1 MNSSTRL
8 YTVLALSLML
18 SSLCIV
24 WVMHRAPTQPPP
36 HAITLKPAL
45 FSELPGWESAN
56 MSRSLHSFQL
66 SCQRFLT
73 QKPDKFVG
81 NQWMSLQ
88 IKHWMPACKQALSLH
103 HATPESAR
111 DFFQTW
117 FHPVTF
123 DEGGPI
129 TGLFTGYFVPK
140 IKGSLVKTDRYATP
154 IYTIPNNLVKI
165 KLQEFD
171 SELPARDL
179 YGRIHHGRMIPYY
192 SRADIDKGAI
202 ANHAEVIAYT
212 RNPID
217 RLLIEIQGS
226 GVLELE
232 DGSQINLGYA
242 GKNGLRYVSIGRTLL
257 DRGELDSKNISMQRI
272 THYLE
277 THPEERDAIINTNR
291 SFVFFQILSNQ
302 GAFGTLGAPLTP
314 GYSMAV
320 DPNWVPLGMP
330 VWLSA
335 TRPDSHSDNDLP
347 LHRLL
352 IAQDTGGAIKG
363 AVRGDVFWGSSTNS
377 AAIAGK
383 MKHHGQYWLLYPKT
397 TPN

>member
-1 MNSSTRL
+1 MNYSTRL
-8 YTVLALSLML
+8 YTTLALILML
-18 SSLCIV
+18 TGLCIV
-24 WVMHRAPTQPPP
+24 WIMHRQPTQTP
-36 HAITLKPAL
+36 HAIILKPAT
-45 FSELPGWESAN
+45 FSELPGWQAAN
-56 MSRSLHSFQL
+56 MKGSLRSFQL
-66 SCQRFLT
+66 SCERLLNQN
-73 QKPDKFVG
+73 PDKFVG

-88 IKHWMPACKQALSLH
+88 IKDWVPACKQALSMRH
-103 HATPESAR
+103 TTSKSAR
-111 DFFQTW
+111 NFFQTW
-117 FHPVTF
+117 FSPVVF
-123 DEGGPI
+123 DDSGPI
-129 TGLFTGYFVPK
+129 TGLFTGYFAPR
-140 IKGSLVKTDRYATP
+140 IKGSLVKTDIYSTP
-154 IYTIPNNLVKI
+154 VYSTPKNLVKI

-171 SELPARDL
+171 PELPARDL

-192 SRADIDKGAI
+192 SRADIDKGALVNQ
-202 ANHAEVIAYT
+202 AQVIAYT

-232 DGSQINLGYA
+232 DGSEVNLGYA
-242 GKNGLRYVSIGRTLL
+242 GKNGLRYLSIGRTLL
-257 DRGELDSKNISMQRI
+257 DQGKLDSKNISMQSI
-272 THYLE
+272 TDYLE

-291 SFVFFQILSNQ
+291 SFVFFKILSNQ

-314 GYSMAV
+314 GYSIAV

-335 TRPDSHSDNDLP
+335 TRPDSHSDSDVP

-363 AVRGDVFWGSSTNS
+363 TVRGDVFWGSSTNS
-377 AAIAGK
+377 AVIAGR
-383 MKHHGQYWLLYPKT
+383 MKHHGQYWLLYPKI